1 MTDKTRE
8 AIAAATERLEE
19 LKGKERVLIEEHS
32 RRKWDMRRET
42 EELIWEKRR
51 IKNQLS
57 NLRKNRNYV
66 TVAEVTDKYG
76 QLHRVM
82 RRRDDPNAPLRYDNS
97 PWGVDAR
104 DTNFSDALKWLSR
117 YADKINDDLE
127 VVRALIILTA
137 KH

>member
-1 MTDKTRE
+1 MTDKTRG

-19 LKGKERVLIEEHS
+19 LKGKERVLIEEQA
-32 RRKWDMRRET
+32 RRKWDMARER

-97 PWGVDAR
+97 PWGEDR
-104 DTNFSDALKWLSR
+104 DTNFSDALKWLSS
-117 YADKINDDLE
+117 YADRINNELE